1 MPGECPRGIRKL
13 YLEVYSLVSLR
24 NRNGEFS
31 ALFLIIAS
39 LFVSCLLIS
48 NIIAGKLIT
57 VHGLILPAAVILF
70 PITYIFG
77 DVMTEVYGFKKA
89 RLVIWIGFA
98 CNLLM
103 ALVFLAAIA
112 LPSPS
117 FWSGQNAYAT
127 VLGMTPRIVAASLLG
142 YFLGEWSNAAVIS
155 RMKVMTEGRWLWTRT
170 ISSTIVGEGL
180 DTIVFIGIAFGGSL
194 PLMVLGQ
201 MMLAQY
207 IWKVTYEVLLTP
219 LTYIIVGKLKEKEDV
234 DIFDN
239 NVSYNP
245 FRIG

>member
-1 MPGECPRGIRKL
+1 MF
-13 YLEVYSLVSLR
+13 SLR
-24 NRNGEFS
+24 NRKGEYS
-31 ALFLIIAS
+31 TLFLIIAC
-39 LFVSCLLIS
+39 LFVTCLLIS
-48 NIIAGKLIT
+48 NIIAGKLIN

-77 DVMTEVYGFKKA
+77 DVMTEVYGFKRA

-103 ALVFLAAIA
+103 ALVFLAVIA
-112 LPSPS
+112 LPGPA
-117 FWSGQNAYAT
+117 FWTGQNAYAS

-142 YFLGEWSNAAVIS
+142 YFLGEWSNAAILS
-155 RMKVMTEGRWLWTRT
+155 RMKLVTEGRWLWTRT

-180 DTIVFIGIAFGGSL
+180 DTVIFIGIAFGGML
-194 PLMVLGQ
+194 PLPVLGQ

-207 IWKVTYEVLLTP
+207 LWKVSYEILLTP
-219 LTYIIVGKLKEKEDV
+219 LTYYIVGKLKEKEDM

-239 NVSYNP
+239 NITYNP
-245 FRIG
+245 FKS

>member
-1 MPGECPRGIRKL
+1 ML
-13 YLEVYSLVSLR
+13 SLR

-31 ALFLIIAS
+31 GLFLTIAC

-70 PITYIFG
+70 PVTYIFG
-77 DVMTEVYGFKKA
+77 DVMTEVYGFKRA

-103 ALVFLAAIA
+103 ALVFLATIA

-117 FWSGQNAYAT
+117 FWSGQSAYAA
-127 VLGMTPRIVAASLLG
+127 VLGTTPRIVMASLLG
-142 YFLGEWSNAAVIS
+142 YFLGEWSNAAILS
-155 RMKVMTEGRWLWTRT
+155 RMKIMTEGRWLWTRT

-180 DTIVFIGIAFGGSL
+180 DTIIFIGIAFWGTL

-207 IWKVTYEVLLTP
+207 LWKVIYEVLLTP
-219 LTYIIVGKLKEKEDV
+219 LTYGIVGKLKQKEDV

-239 NVSYNP
+239 NVNYNP
-245 FRIG
+245 FRLG

>member
-1 MPGECPRGIRKL
+1 ML
-13 YLEVYSLVSLR
+13 SLR

-31 ALFLIIAS
+31 GLFLMIAC

-70 PITYIFG
+70 PVTYIFG

-103 ALVFLAAIA
+103 ALVFLAAVA

-117 FWSGQNAYAT
+117 FWSGQSAYAT
-127 VLGMTPRIVAASLLG
+127 VLGMTPRIVAASLLA
-142 YFLGEWSNAAVIS
+142 YFLGEWSNAAILS
-155 RMKVMTEGRWLWTRT
+155 HLKVMTGGRWLWTRT
-170 ISSTIVGEGL
+170 ISSTVVGEGL
-180 DTIVFIGIAFGGSL
+180 DTVIFIGIAFFGTL
-194 PLMVLGQ
+194 PLPVLGQ

-207 IWKVTYEVLLTP
+207 LWKVIYEILLTP
-219 LTYIIVGKLKEKEDV
+219 LTYYIVGKLKEREDI

-245 FRIG
+245 FKLG